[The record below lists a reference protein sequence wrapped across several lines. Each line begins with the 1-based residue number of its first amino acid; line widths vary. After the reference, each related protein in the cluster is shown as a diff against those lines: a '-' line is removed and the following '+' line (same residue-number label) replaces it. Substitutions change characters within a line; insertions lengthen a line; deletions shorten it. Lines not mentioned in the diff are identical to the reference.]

1 MGNCKQILKSL
12 QNFQISFC
20 KILHIAPRKRSS
32 KEVPFDW

>member
-1 MGNCKQILKSL
+1 MGKRKQILKSS

-20 KILHIAPRKRSS
+20 KILHIAPRKSFS